1 MQIIPVTDTYAQTF
15 SVTLGGQDCTL
26 NLYQRPAGLFIDV
39 SVAGTLVI
47 GGVICRNTT
56 RVVRDAYLGFIGD
69 LLWLDNQGQTD
80 PASPGLGTRYSL
92 VYLEASEVPGYVVG
106 ASVVGGSVIVVT
118 PPAESSGMS
127 TAGGSTAHPGG
138 VGTA

>member
-39 SVAGTLVI
+39 SVAGTLII

-56 RVVRDAYLGFIGD
+56 RVVRDAYGVKEF
-69 LLWLDNQGQTD
+69 NQLRGK
-80 PASPGLGTRYSL
+80 AISL
-92 VYLEASEVPGYVVG
+92 HSQAREGARLPPHKKIVPGG
-106 ASVVGGSVIVVT
+106 ATSFRQPAASGGAARGDRSD
-118 PPAESSGMS
+118 GRLCL
-127 TAGGSTAHPGG
+127 
-138 VGTA
+138 